1 MNMNLNSQDR
11 VHRRFL
17 LRVSSNAT
25 AAPSAR
31 GSRWGVTTFAA
42 LFPLTLLGLAPFPFA
57 GVAQGPEKFPCRACS
72 PQLCEKDDHVYEA
85 CTKSK
90 SGTKTCATQEQGN
103 GCPIGGTCRVSGGF
117 CGQPKFAFGSSQDE
131 AIQMFRSGGILP
143 AGGGFYVATRGDQL
157 LLRSKCGEQAVV
169 AEIARHDVGR
179 SVATMTLAGGG

>member
-1 MNMNLNSQDR
+1 MNMNLNSLDR

-17 LRVSSNAT
+17 LRVSST
-25 AAPSAR
+25 AAAAPPAR
-31 GSRWGVTTFAA
+31 GPRWVMTFVA

-90 SGTKTCATQEQGN
+90 SGTNTCATQEQGN
-103 GCPIGGTCRVSGGF
+103 GCPIGGTCRASGGF
-117 CGQPKFAFGSSQDE
+117 CGQPKFAFDSSQDE
-131 AIQMFRSGGILP
+131 AVQVFRSGGILP